1 MNIILKSLT
10 WLLDYFFFFKVCL
23 LCSLGCWILNL
34 LWKKKLLFLCFIKVY
49 LFFLIILFFCCLTF
63 VKLCLWAEV
72 TLQSQSYLMTLIWQ
86 RNHKKIN
93 CTEFFFKTIFLWT
106 FFSFL
111 FFFSWTMLPFKCTK
125 MEILV
130 LILIWNHRLQSNRKK
145 LKDLTL
151 GKTMS

>member
-1 MNIILKSLT
+1 MVVGL
-10 WLLDYFFFFKVCL
+10 FFFFKVCL

-49 LFFLIILFFCCLTF
+49 LFFLIILFFFSCLTF

-93 CTEFFFKTIFLWT
+93 CTEFFLKTIFLWT
-106 FFSFL
+106 FFFLSFFL
-111 FFFSWTMLPFKCTK
+111 VGRCCHSSVQRWRFWCLSWSGIIACRAIGRNWRT
-125 MEILV
+125 
-130 LILIWNHRLQSNRKK
+130 
-145 LKDLTL
+145 
-151 GKTMS
+151 